1 MVIIR
6 HQLSLTEYDFLPFA
20 ARRLM
25 ESMPRSSTTNIRD
38 PDTATDRRCCAIL
51 LAVATLIGL
60 HPISTHD
67 FWWQLSRGRA
77 VVDGT
82 IEPAQSLLVGEATT
96 DGDWLGGVPVYAL
109 FSVGGVAAL
118 IGLKLLTVWV
128 AGLYLL
134 FFKLRQRN
142 AIGLAIVL
150 LGLLAARHAWEPTPL
165 AFETVAVIVVWSLG
179 CRLQAG
185 VSQGWLA
192 ALLITIVAWANTGP
206 FCVLGILVALSSLS
220 QRTRSQESQIS
231 IRMVIGIILLVVV
244 GCCLTPRGPATVWDS
259 TRLMIP
265 SLTANAAFLQSTPWR
280 SLTFTIYQPESIAFI
295 VLSIAMFCVLIR
307 RQSPLSFVVAFFAIQ
322 TLAWTSQQNLAPV
335 SIWLTLMLLREVQ
348 SNDATTSRAFKC
360 EVQSYGVTKALP
372 AGVILLVAAAAVGRW
387 PESTSR
393 AGWGIDPSID
403 GSAFKDSL
411 RDVETVGCAHCLGIR
426 EAGLLCWFEPGGA
439 KPFDTPRSALLSGRL
454 RSHALLNEDLS
465 TGWQIPHRRVD
476 DSWGGWWLPL
486 RERNTTL
493 LVVPTEDTRLVRAL
507 EPTIWKPLSLDGA
520 SLVFGIA
527 GDPVTSPQIA
537 RTMKLREHVDQNAW
551 SYDPV
556 SAAGDESHF
565 DLVGLL
571 TGRPTLRTDIRL
583 AKTFRAMQLNI
594 AALRILHPVLQA
606 EISQTAREEFAR
618 NQIEL
623 GYNERLTMGQC
634 SLFRSIALSQTMA
647 DTDDPELSM
656 KSLNPPAQPD
666 SEVVSTIRKSIDAH
680 LSGDTNR
687 AVNDL
692 TDDDPELVYARYQLL
707 VETGHF
713 DAALDA
719 YQTLVQK
726 FPGSRL
732 SVVGRN
738 AF

>member
-1 MVIIR
+1 
-6 HQLSLTEYDFLPFA
+6 
-20 ARRLM
+20 
-25 ESMPRSSTTNIRD
+25 MPRSSTSNIRD
-38 PDTATDRRCCAIL
+38 PGTATDRRCCAIL

-82 IEPAQSLLVGEATT
+82 TAPSQSLLAGNVTT
-96 DGDWLGGVPVYAL
+96 DADWLGGFPIYAL

-118 IGLKLLTVWV
+118 MGLKLLTVWI

-165 AFETVAVIVVWSLG
+165 AFETVAVIVVWSVG

-185 VSQGWLA
+185 VSRGWLA
-192 ALLITIVAWANTGP
+192 ALLITIVVWANAGQ
-206 FCVLGILVALSSLS
+206 FCVLGTLVAMSALS
-220 QRTRSQESQIS
+220 QHARSQASQTS
-231 IRMVIGIILLVVV
+231 IRVITGIALLMVV

-265 SLTANAAFLQSTPWR
+265 SLTTNPAFLQSTPWR
-280 SLTFTIYQPESIAFI
+280 ALTFTIYQPESLAFI
-295 VLSIAMFCVLIR
+295 VLSIAMLCVLIR
-307 RQSPLSFVVAFFAIQ
+307 RQLPLTFVVAFFVIQ
-322 TLAWTSQQNLAPV
+322 TLAWTSQQNLASV
-335 SIWLTLMLLREVQ
+335 SIWLTLMLLQELRSDDVSRSRF
-348 SNDATTSRAFKC
+348 SNDDALSF
-360 EVQSYGVTKALP
+360 SFTKALP

-387 PESTSR
+387 PESISR
-393 AGWGIDPSID
+393 VGWGIDPAID
-403 GSAFKDSL
+403 GSAFQESL
-411 RDVETVGCAHCLGIR
+411 RDVETVGCAHCPGIR

-439 KPFDTPRSALLSGRL
+439 KPFDTPRSALLNGRL
-454 RSHALLNEDLS
+454 RSNALLNEDLS

-476 DSWGGWWLPL
+476 NSWGGWWLPL

-520 SLVFGIA
+520 SLVFGVA
-527 GDPVTSPQIA
+527 GDAVTSPQIA
-537 RTMKLREHVDQNAW
+537 RTLKLREHLDQNVW
-551 SYDPV
+551 SYEPA

-571 TGRPTLRTDIRL
+571 TGRPTLLTDLRL
-583 AKTFRAMQLNI
+583 AKTFRAMKLNI

-606 EISQTAREEFAR
+606 GISQTAREEFTK

-623 GYNERLTMGQC
+623 GYNERLAMGQS
-634 SLFRSIALSQTMA
+634 SLFRSIALSQFMTGA
-647 DTDDPELSM
+647 DDSVLAVE
-656 KSLNPPAQPD
+656 SLNPPTHPD
-666 SEVVSTIRKSIDAH
+666 SEVVSAIRKSIEAH

-687 AVNDL
+687 AVDDL
-692 TDDDPELVYARYQLL
+692 TDDDPELVYARYLLL
-707 VETGHF
+707 VETNHF
-713 DAALDA
+713 DAALSA
-719 YQTLVQK
+719 YRTLVQK
-726 FPGSRL
+726 FPDSRL

>member
-1 MVIIR
+1 
-6 HQLSLTEYDFLPFA
+6 
-20 ARRLM
+20 M
-25 ESMPRSSTTNIRD
+25 ESMSRSKTGNIRNS
-38 PDTATDRRCCAIL
+38 DTATDRRSCAVL

-77 VVDGT
+77 VVDGS
-82 IEPAQSLLVGEATT
+82 IAPSPDLLAGDVTT
-96 DGDWLGGVPVYAL
+96 DADWLGGAPVYAL
-109 FSVGGVAAL
+109 FSAGGVAAL
-118 IGLKLLTVWV
+118 MGLKLLTVWI
-128 AGLYLL
+128 AGLCLL
-134 FFKLRQRN
+134 FFESRQRN
-142 AIGLAIVL
+142 AVSLAIVL
-150 LGLLAARHAWEPTPL
+150 LALLAARHAWEPTPL
-165 AFETVAVIVVWSLG
+165 AFETIAVILVWSLG
-179 CRLQAG
+179 CRLHTRI
-185 VSQGWLA
+185 SRGWLA
-192 ALLITIVAWANTGP
+192 ALLITIVVWANTGSC
-206 FCVLGILVALSSLS
+206 CVLGPLVALSSLS
-220 QRTRSQESQIS
+220 QRARSQESQTS
-231 IRMVIGIILLVVV
+231 IRMIIGITLLMMV

-265 SLTANAAFLQSTPWR
+265 SLTTNAAFLQSTPWR

-295 VLSIAMFCVLIR
+295 VLSIAMLCVLVR
-307 RQSPLSFVVAFFAIQ
+307 RQSSLSCVVAFFVIQ
-322 TLAWTSQQNLAPV
+322 ALAWTSQRNLAPV
-335 SIWLTLMLLREVQ
+335 SIWLTLMLLREIRCDI
-348 SNDATTSRAFKC
+348 SESRSSQN
-360 EVQSYGVTKALP
+360 EVPSFGVTKILP
-372 AGVILLVAAAAVGRW
+372 AGVILLIAAAAIGRW

-403 GSAFKDSL
+403 GSAFQESL
-411 RDVETVGCAHCLGIR
+411 QVVETSGCAHCQGIR
-426 EAGLLCWFEPGGA
+426 EAGMLCWFEQGGA

-454 RSHALLNEDLS
+454 RSNALLNEDLS

-493 LVVPTEDTRLVRAL
+493 LIVPAENTRLVRAL
-507 EPTIWKPLSLDGA
+507 EPSIWKPLSVDGA

-537 RTMKLREHVDQNAW
+537 RTLNLREHVDQNVW

-556 SAAGDESHF
+556 SAAGDESHL

-571 TGRPTLRTDIRL
+571 TGRPTLRTDLRL

-594 AALRILHPVLQA
+594 AALRVLHPV
-606 EISQTAREEFAR
+606 IRTGFNPTAREEFAR
-618 NQIEL
+618 NQIAL
-623 GYNERLTMGQC
+623 GYNERLAMGQS
-634 SLFRSIALSQTMA
+634 SLFRSIALSETMTE
-647 DTDDPELSM
+647 TDDLKLFVE
-656 KSLNPPAQPD
+656 SLNPPTQPAA
-666 SEVVSTIRKSIDAH
+666 EVVGAIRNSIAAH

-692 TDDDPELVYARYQLL
+692 TDEDPELVYARYQLL
-707 VETGHF
+707 VETGKF
-713 DAALDA
+713 DAALTA

-738 AF
+738 EL

>member
-1 MVIIR
+1 
-6 HQLSLTEYDFLPFA
+6 
-20 ARRLM
+20 
-25 ESMPRSSTTNIRD
+25 MPRSSTSNIRD
-38 PDTATDRRCCAIL
+38 LDTATDRRCCAIL

-82 IEPAQSLLVGEATT
+82 TAPAQSLLASEVTT
-96 DGDWLGGVPVYAL
+96 DADWLGGVPFYAL
-109 FSVGGVAAL
+109 FSVGGVGAL
-118 IGLKLLTVWV
+118 IGLKLLTVWI

-134 FFKLRQRN
+134 FFELRQRN

-165 AFETVAVIVVWSLG
+165 AFEAAAVFVVWSLG

-185 VSQGWLA
+185 VSREWLA

-206 FCVLGILVALSSLS
+206 FCVLGTFVALSALN
-220 QRTRSQESQIS
+220 QRVRSRESQIS
-231 IRMVIGIILLVVV
+231 IRVIIGIILLMAV
-244 GCCLTPRGPATVWDS
+244 GICLTPRGPATVWDS
-259 TRLMIP
+259 TRLLIP
-265 SLTANAAFLQSTPWR
+265 SLTTNTALLQSTPWR
-280 SLTFTIYQPESIAFI
+280 SLTFTIYQPESIAF
-295 VLSIAMFCVLIR
+295 VFLSIATFFVLIR
-307 RQSPLSFVVAFFAIQ
+307 RQSPLSFVVSFFVIQ
-322 TLAWTSQQNLAPV
+322 VLAWTSQRNLAPV
-335 SIWLTLMLLREVQ
+335 SIWLTLMLLRELRSDGVSVSRL
-348 SNDATTSRAFKC
+348 SNN
-360 EVQSYGVTKALP
+360 EILP
-372 AGVILLVAAAAVGRW
+372 FGFAKVLPVGVILLVAAAAVGRW
-387 PESTSR
+387 PESISR
-393 AGWGIDPSID
+393 TGWGFDPSID
-403 GSAFKDSL
+403 GSAFHDSL
-411 RDVETVGCAHCLGIR
+411 RDVDTVGCAHCLGIR
-426 EAGLLCWFEPGGA
+426 EAGLLCWFEPNGA
-439 KPFDTPRSALLSGRL
+439 KPFDTPRSALLNSRL
-454 RSHALLNEDLS
+454 RSNALLNEDLS

-493 LVVPTEDTRLVRAL
+493 LVVPAEDTRLVRAL

-520 SLVFGIA
+520 SLVFGVA

-537 RTMKLREHVDQNAW
+537 STLKLREHVDQNAW
-551 SYDPV
+551 SYEPS

-571 TGRPTLRTDIRL
+571 TGRPTLLTDLRL
-583 AKTFRAMQLNI
+583 AKTFRAMKLNI

-606 EISQTAREEFAR
+606 GISQTAREEFAR

-623 GYNERLTMGQC
+623 GYNERLAMGQS
-634 SLFRSIALSQTMA
+634 SLFRSIALSQTMT
-647 DTDDPELSM
+647 DTEGPALSVET
-656 KSLNPPAQPD
+656 LNPPAQPD
-666 SEVVSTIRKSIDAH
+666 SEVVSAIRKSIDAH
-680 LSGDTNR
+680 LIGDTNR

-707 VETGHF
+707 VEIGHF

-719 YQTLVQK
+719 YRTLVQK
-726 FPGSRL
+726 FPDSRL